1 MQWYIAKIV
10 YRIICGEGNHTP
22 QFDEQL
28 RLINAEDHAEAFEKA
43 NRVGRRD
50 EETFLNENS
59 QLVKW
64 QFINISELYKLASL
78 SDGLELYSRV
88 QETDHA
94 GRYIEVIHKKAE
106 YLRSSFQNVST
117 LAV

>member
-10 YRIICGEGNHTP
+10 YRIICGEGDHTP

-28 RLINAEDHAEAFEKA
+28 RLIHAEDHAEAFDKA
-43 NRVGRRD
+43 ERVGKLD
-50 EETFLNENS
+50 EDTFLNENS

-88 QETDHA
+88 QEADNA
-94 GRYIEVIHKKAE
+94 GRYIDVINKKAE
-106 YLRSSFQNVST
+106 YLRSAFQNLST